1 MNIGLL
7 FLQVTLIVALGR
19 FVGMVMTRL
28 GQPQAIGEMVAGI
41 MLGPSLLG
49 WVAPGVY
56 LQLFPAESVPLLN
69 VLSQV
74 GVVFFLFLIG
84 LELDPRLV
92 RSQNGGTAGVAA
104 ASIAIPFAMG
114 LGLTFYLFPRV
125 FASMPPGRFAAV
137 ALFMGAAMSVTAFPV
152 LARILAERN
161 LHRTRVGALAITCAA
176 ASDAAA
182 WCMLAVVVGVATV
195 RGTGAAAW
203 SVAFVA
209 LYLVTMFF
217 VVRPFLRRL
226 EVVYERQGRLSQ
238 PVVSLIFMLVLVSA
252 YTTEMIGLHALFGAF
267 VMGCV
272 MPKGTPFVRHL
283 SEKLEDYTVVFLLP
297 IFFAYAGLQTR
308 VGLLDSGTMWGY
320 TAVIVGVATAGKVG
334 GSAVAARWIGVGWR
348 EASALGVLMNTRGL
362 MELVVLSEG
371 LRVGVLTPAVYAMMV
386 VMALV
391 TTAMTTP
398 LLNLVYPRRLFGPG
412 AAVAGLRG
420 GGVVGRG
427 AAETPARG
435 YAVLIPV
442 SLPKSGGPLVQLAD
456 TLIGADRDHSR
467 LLAMH
472 LRKPADHEA
481 YRSGLDEASPSHDQA
496 LAPLLAQ
503 ARGRSIPVEQISF
516 LSRDVPGD
524 IATAAK
530 QHGVD
535 LVLMGFHKPVFGKTI
550 LGGTVHRVL
559 QQCGCDVA
567 IFVDRG
573 FRTARRI
580 LVPYL
585 GSGHDRLALE
595 LAARMARSTD
605 VQVTV
610 LHIVPPMRGRDVRT
624 IAAVKGTVEGLFG
637 DATDRASLT
646 FRLIEDESPVGVVL
660 HQSQMADLVIIGVA
674 EEWGLESHLFGWRPE
689 RIARDCPSSLLIVR
703 KAGVRSQ
710 AGVGAASGAEV
721 AGSSN

>member
-19 FVGMVMTRL
+19 LVGTVMTRL
-28 GQPQAIGEMVAGI
+28 GQPHALGEMVAGI
-41 MLGPSLLG
+41 VLGPSLLG

-56 LQLFPAESVPLLN
+56 RQLFPAESVLVLQA
-69 VLSQV
+69 LSQV

-84 LELDPRLV
+84 LELDPRLL
-92 RSQNGGTAGVAA
+92 RSREGTAVGVAA
-104 ASIAIPFAMG
+104 ASIAIPFALG
-114 LGLTFYLFPRV
+114 LGLTFFLYPRV
-125 FASMPPGRFAAV
+125 SPGAAPAARFGAV
-137 ALFMGAAMSVTAFPV
+137 GMFMGAALSATAFPV

-176 ASDAAA
+176 ASDATA
-182 WCMLAVVVGVATV
+182 WCLLAVAVGVATV
-195 RGTGAAAW
+195 SGTAAVW
-203 SVAFVA
+203 SVLLVA
-209 LYLVTMFF
+209 VYLLTMFF
-217 VVRPFLRRL
+217 LVRPFLRRL

-252 YTTEMIGLHALFGAF
+252 YATSTIGLHALFGAF

-297 IFFAYAGLQTR
+297 IFFAFAGLKTD
-308 VGLLDSGTMWGY
+308 VGLIDSPTMWGY
-320 TAVIVGVATAGKVG
+320 VAVIVGVATVGKVG
-334 GSAVAARWIGVGWR
+334 GSAAAARWVGVPWR

-362 MELVVLSEG
+362 IVLVVLTEG
-371 LRVGVLTPAVYAMMV
+371 LRVEALTPAVYAMMV
-386 VMALV
+386 VMTLV

-398 LLNLVYPRRLFGPG
+398 LLNLVYPRKPFGVG
-412 AAVAGLRG
+412 RETASG
-420 GGVVGRG
+420 GGR
-427 AAETPARG
+427 AEVEAPRG
-435 YAVLIPV
+435 YSVLIPV

-456 TLIGADRDHSR
+456 TLIGADREHSR
-467 LLAMH
+467 LLAIH

-481 YRSGLDEASPSHDQA
+481 YRSGLDEASPGQDEA

-503 ARGRSIPVEQISF
+503 ARGRSIPVEQTSF

-530 QHGVD
+530 EQRVD

-559 QQCGCDVA
+559 QQCECDVA

-573 FRTARRI
+573 FRTARRV

-610 LHIVPPMRGRDVRT
+610 LHIVPPMRGRDMRT
-624 IAAVKGTVEGLFG
+624 INAVKETVGALFR
-637 DATDRASLT
+637 DATERASLT

-660 HQSQMADLVIIGVA
+660 HQSQTADLVIIGVA

-703 KAGVRSQ
+703 KAGVGAVTEPSAAQPPQ
-710 AGVGAASGAEV
+710 A
-721 AGSSN
+721 N